1 MLPTTIFMGGNNL
14 KKPKH
19 WHTNLASYFPF
30 FLLTT
35 HSSLFVFLDRE
46 DIKVVL
52 VPGDYCDIGNQR
64 EKRNGV
70 YLPKQSCLSERCA
83 CVISV
88 RQSVTFSKRSL
99 VAPHGPLSVT
109 NTAALSFTGDL

>member
-1 MLPTTIFMGGNNL
+1 MVIVCVFKLQFYLRSGSYLCVVVKVSWLESDCIMLPTTISMGGNNL
-14 KKPKH
+14 KKPEH
-19 WHTNLASYFPF
+19 WHTNLASYSPF

-35 HSSLFVFLDRE
+35 HSSLFVLFDRE

-70 YLPKQSCLSERCA
+70 YLPKQSC
-83 CVISV
+83 
-88 RQSVTFSKRSL
+88 
-99 VAPHGPLSVT
+99 
-109 NTAALSFTGDL
+109 